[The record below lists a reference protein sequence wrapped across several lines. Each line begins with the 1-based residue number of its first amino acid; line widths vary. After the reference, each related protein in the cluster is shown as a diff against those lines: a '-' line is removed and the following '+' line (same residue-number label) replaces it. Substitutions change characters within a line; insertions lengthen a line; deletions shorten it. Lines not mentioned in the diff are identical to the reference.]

1 MHVLACFMQRK
12 KKKKKGKAGTST
24 AEANWWLDDTREIAR
39 EFATQQK
46 QLEDHTRAMHAPLLI
61 TDVESHKDKDGGG
74 ERGEIMMNR

>member
-1 MHVLACFMQRK
+1 VEDVTEKSPYAHSDASDAPTTTLIQMHQMHRSLA
-12 KKKKKGKAGTST
+12 G
-24 AEANWWLDDTREIAR
+24 R

-61 TDVESHKDKDGGG
+61 TDVKSHQDKDGGG